1 MLHRFCFPCDSTF
14 LSCANCCIKQYVK
27 LTKRKRKKKP
37 KQKNPQKKDF
47 DEIPF
52 GNMYSDKQGRALL

>member
-1 MLHRFCFPCDSTF
+1 MTVPFSPVLTVVLSNMLNLQKET
-14 LSCANCCIKQYVK
+14 N
-27 LTKRKRKKKP
+27 

-52 GNMYSDKQGRALL
+52 GNIYSDKQGRVLL

>member
-1 MLHRFCFPCDSTF
+1 VTVPFSPVLTVVLSNMLN
-14 LSCANCCIKQYVK
+14 LQKEK
-27 LTKRKRKKKP
+27 EKKKP